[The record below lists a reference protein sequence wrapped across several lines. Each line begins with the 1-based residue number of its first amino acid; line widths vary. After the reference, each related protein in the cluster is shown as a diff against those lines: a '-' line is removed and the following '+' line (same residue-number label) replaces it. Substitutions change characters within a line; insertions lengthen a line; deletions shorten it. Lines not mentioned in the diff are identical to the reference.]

1 MKSEID
7 SPFPV
12 FANVKHCVLRKFQKT
27 EVRNVP
33 SKYLQS
39 FQRTCR
45 NARLVKFNQLKDW
58 FASFS
63 RTINAFISLR
73 KEQHI
78 RVRIRIL

>member
-12 FANVKHCVLRKFQKT
+12 FANGKHCVLRNFRRLK
-27 EVRNVP
+27 
-33 SKYLQS
+33 
-39 FQRTCR
+39 TCR